1 MRKRWIFL
9 LPIVCM
15 AAVGHVLIQIVGYSR
30 DDRWSLARFQLEL
43 IASTVQ
49 LYRADTGQLPASL
62 DALTLSDGPGLG
74 PYLSRRQ
81 LLDPWGRALFYR
93 VDPDRRGFVLF
104 TLGRDGRLG
113 GAGADADL
121 QRGLRDQIPRK

>member
-1 MRKRWIFL
+1 MRKRWIVL
-9 LPIVCM
+9 LLACV
-15 AAVGHVLIQIVGYSR
+15 AVTGLMLIRVMRDSH
-30 DDRWSLARFQLEL
+30 DDRWSLARFQLKL
-43 IASTVQ
+43 IASTVA
-49 LYRADTGQLPASL
+49 LYRADTGQWPASL

-93 VDPDRRGFVLF
+93 VDPDRRGFVVF